1 MATRKEKLPSNRN
14 FGLVFFVFFLIIG
27 LWPLLGTNEIRYWS
41 IFFSIIFFLLGITN
55 SKLLNPLN
63 KIWFNFGI
71 LLGKMISPLVMGII
85 FFLVVTPIGV
95 IMCGCDRNNIEAR
108 GRKIQI
114 LPLGFFQNRPHAG
127 QQRQFGIGVGKR
139 ECNRARARGDSAG
152 YFGP

>member
-1 MATRKEKLPSNRN
+1 MATQKEKLPSNRN

-63 KIWFNFGI
+63 KIWFNFGM

-95 IMCGCDRNNIEAR
+95 IMRVFGKDILSLKYNKKNKSYWIEKN
-108 GRKIQI
+108 GPKSKMK
-114 LPLGFFQNRPHAG
+114 N
-127 QQRQFGIGVGKR
+127 QF
-139 ECNRARARGDSAG
+139 
-152 YFGP
+152 

>member
-1 MATRKEKLPSNRN
+1 MATQKEKLPSNRN

-95 IMCGCDRNNIEAR
+95 IMRVFGKDILSLKYNKKNKSYWIEKN
-108 GRKIQI
+108 GPKSKMK
-114 LPLGFFQNRPHAG
+114 N
-127 QQRQFGIGVGKR
+127 QF
-139 ECNRARARGDSAG
+139 
-152 YFGP
+152 

>member
-1 MATRKEKLPSNRN
+1 MATQKEKLPSNRN

-95 IMCGCDRNNIEAR
+95 IMRVFGKDILSLKYDKKNKSYWIEKN
-108 GRKIQI
+108 GPKSKMK
-114 LPLGFFQNRPHAG
+114 N
-127 QQRQFGIGVGKR
+127 QF
-139 ECNRARARGDSAG
+139 
-152 YFGP
+152 

>member
-1 MATRKEKLPSNRN
+1 MATQKEKLPSNRN

-95 IMCGCDRNNIEAR
+95 IMRVFGKDILSLKYNKKDKSYWIEKN
-108 GRKIQI
+108 GPKSKMK
-114 LPLGFFQNRPHAG
+114 N
-127 QQRQFGIGVGKR
+127 QF
-139 ECNRARARGDSAG
+139 
-152 YFGP
+152 

>member
-1 MATRKEKLPSNRN
+1 MVTQKEKLPSNRN

-41 IFFSIIFFLLGITN
+41 IFFSIIFFLLGIIN

-71 LLGKMISPLVMGII
+71 LLGKVISPLIMGII

-95 IMCGCDRNNIEAR
+95 IMRVIGKDILSLKYNKKNKSYWIEKN
-108 GRKIQI
+108 GPKSKMK
-114 LPLGFFQNRPHAG
+114 N
-127 QQRQFGIGVGKR
+127 QF
-139 ECNRARARGDSAG
+139 
-152 YFGP
+152 

>member
-1 MATRKEKLPSNRN
+1 MATQKEKLPSNRN

-95 IMCGCDRNNIEAR
+95 IMRVFGKDILRLKYEKKNKSYWIEKN
-108 GRKIQI
+108 GPKSKMK
-114 LPLGFFQNRPHAG
+114 N
-127 QQRQFGIGVGKR
+127 QF
-139 ECNRARARGDSAG
+139 
-152 YFGP
+152 

>member
-71 LLGKMISPLVMGII
+71 LLGKMISPLIMGII
-85 FFLVVTPIGV
+85 FFLVVTPIGL
-95 IMCGCDRNNIEAR
+95 IMRVFGKDILSLKHNKKNKSYWIEKN
-108 GRKIQI
+108 GPKSKMK
-114 LPLGFFQNRPHAG
+114 N
-127 QQRQFGIGVGKR
+127 QF
-139 ECNRARARGDSAG
+139 
-152 YFGP
+152 

>member
-1 MATRKEKLPSNRN
+1 MATKKEKLPSNRN

-95 IMCGCDRNNIEAR
+95 IMRVFGKDILSLKYNKKNKSYWIEKN
-108 GRKIQI
+108 GPKSKMK
-114 LPLGFFQNRPHAG
+114 N
-127 QQRQFGIGVGKR
+127 QF
-139 ECNRARARGDSAG
+139 
-152 YFGP
+152 

>member
-1 MATRKEKLPSNRN
+1 MATQKEKLPSNKN

-95 IMCGCDRNNIEAR
+95 IMRVFGKDILSLKYNKKNKSYWIEKN
-108 GRKIQI
+108 GPKSKMK
-114 LPLGFFQNRPHAG
+114 N
-127 QQRQFGIGVGKR
+127 QF
-139 ECNRARARGDSAG
+139 
-152 YFGP
+152 

>member
-1 MATRKEKLPSNRN
+1 MATQKEKLPSNRN

-95 IMCGCDRNNIEAR
+95 IMRVFGKDILSLKHNKKNKSYWIEKN
-108 GRKIQI
+108 GPKSKMK
-114 LPLGFFQNRPHAG
+114 N
-127 QQRQFGIGVGKR
+127 QF
-139 ECNRARARGDSAG
+139 
-152 YFGP
+152 

>member
-1 MATRKEKLPSNRN
+1 MATQKEKLPSNRN

-41 IFFSIIFFLLGITN
+41 IFFSVIFFLLGITN

-95 IMCGCDRNNIEAR
+95 IMRVFGKDILNLKYNKKNKSYWIE
-108 GRKIQI
+108 KIG
-114 LPLGFFQNRPHAG
+114 PKSKMKN
-127 QQRQFGIGVGKR
+127 QF
-139 ECNRARARGDSAG
+139 
-152 YFGP
+152 

>member
-1 MATRKEKLPSNRN
+1 MATQKEKLPSNRN

-63 KIWFNFGI
+63 KIWFNFGM

-95 IMCGCDRNNIEAR
+95 IMRVFGKDILSLKYNKKNKSYWIE
-108 GRKIQI
+108 KIG
-114 LPLGFFQNRPHAG
+114 PKSKMKN
-127 QQRQFGIGVGKR
+127 QF
-139 ECNRARARGDSAG
+139 
-152 YFGP
+152 

>member
-1 MATRKEKLPSNRN
+1 MATQKDKLPSNRN

-71 LLGKMISPLVMGII
+71 LLGKMISPLIMGII
-85 FFLVVTPIGV
+85 FFLVVTPIGL
-95 IMCGCDRNNIEAR
+95 IMRVFGKDILSLKYNKKNKSYWIEKN
-108 GRKIQI
+108 GPKSKMK
-114 LPLGFFQNRPHAG
+114 N
-127 QQRQFGIGVGKR
+127 QF
-139 ECNRARARGDSAG
+139 
-152 YFGP
+152 

>member
-1 MATRKEKLPSNRN
+1 MATQKEKLPSNRN

-41 IFFSIIFFLLGITN
+41 IFFSVIFFLLGITN

-95 IMCGCDRNNIEAR
+95 IMRVFGKDILSLKYNKKNKSYWIE
-108 GRKIQI
+108 KIG
-114 LPLGFFQNRPHAG
+114 PKSKMKN
-127 QQRQFGIGVGKR
+127 QF
-139 ECNRARARGDSAG
+139 
-152 YFGP
+152 

>member
-1 MATRKEKLPSNRN
+1 MATQKEKLPSNRN

-71 LLGKMISPLVMGII
+71 LLGKMISPLVMVII
-85 FFLVVTPIGV
+85 FFLIITPIGV
-95 IMCGCDRNNIEAR
+95 IMRVFGKDILSLKYNKKNKSYWIEKN
-108 GRKIQI
+108 GPKSKMK
-114 LPLGFFQNRPHAG
+114 N
-127 QQRQFGIGVGKR
+127 QF
-139 ECNRARARGDSAG
+139 
-152 YFGP
+152 

>member
-1 MATRKEKLPSNRN
+1 MATQKEKLPSNRN

-95 IMCGCDRNNIEAR
+95 IMRVFGKDILSLKYNKKNKSYWIE
-108 GRKIQI
+108 KIG
-114 LPLGFFQNRPHAG
+114 PKSKMKN
-127 QQRQFGIGVGKR
+127 QF
-139 ECNRARARGDSAG
+139 
-152 YFGP
+152 